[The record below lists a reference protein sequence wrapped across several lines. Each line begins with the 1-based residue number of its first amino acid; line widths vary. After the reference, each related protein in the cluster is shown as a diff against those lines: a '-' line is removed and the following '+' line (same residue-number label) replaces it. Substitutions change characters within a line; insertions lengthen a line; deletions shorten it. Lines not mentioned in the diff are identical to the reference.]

1 MSNRKFAYSVLF
13 LGMLIFISIPMYYL
27 WIGIVLPVHLILLS
41 FSLAIAFGF
50 FATRQAMKDEEEKSM
65 EKSNGQV

>member
-1 MSNRKFAYSVLF
+1 MTNRKFAYSVLF
-13 LGMLIFISIPMYYL
+13 LGMLIFISIPLYYL

-41 FSLAIAFGF
+41 FALAIAFGF
-50 FATRQAMKDEEEKSM
+50 FATRQTMKDEEEKSM